1 MKMKNNQPCIT
12 AKQLHL
18 LKQIKMRS
26 HIAIPIFAYLK
37 VEFPELITFTID
49 DDQMKTIEFYIDSGR
64 YNVLMDLYSPNFV
77 RGILS
82 FFEVEDE
89 FEECL
94 HIVKQIEE
102 RNRVMRISI
111 PTTPYSGRL
120 QQIN

>member
-1 MKMKNNQPCIT
+1 MKNNQPCIT
-12 AKQLHL
+12 AKQLYL

-37 VEFPELITFTID
+37 GEFPELITFTID

-102 RNRVMRISI
+102 RNRVMRINI